1 MKIRNTKLTDLI
13 EVMKIYSYAR
23 EQMKLNNNPNQWKN
37 TNPTEEMIIN
47 DIKKNN
53 SYVIEK
59 DNKIVGV
66 FSFIIGKDKT
76 YQYIEGKWLNDLE
89 YGTIHR
95 IASNNLEKNI
105 FDICINFCKT
115 KINNIRID
123 THQDNIIM
131 RHILKKNNFIECGII
146 YVEDGSKRIAFQ
158 KIFDDKVN
166 KIKK

>member
-1 MKIRNTKLTDLI
+1 MKIRNTKLTDLT
-13 EVMKIYSYAR
+13 EVRKIYSYAR

-37 TNPTEEMIIN
+37 TNPKEETIIN
-47 DIKKNN
+47 DIKNNN

-66 FSFIIGKDKT
+66 FSFIIGIDKT

-105 FDICINFCKT
+105 FNVCINFCKT

-123 THQDNIIM
+123 THHDNKIM

-158 KIFDDKVN
+158 KTFN
-166 KIKK
+166 